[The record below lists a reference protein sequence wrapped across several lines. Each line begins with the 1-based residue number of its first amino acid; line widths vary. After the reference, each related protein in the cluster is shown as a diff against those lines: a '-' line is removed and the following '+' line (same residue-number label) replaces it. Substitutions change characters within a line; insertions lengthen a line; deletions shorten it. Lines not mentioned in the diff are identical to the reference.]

1 MLIGING
8 YANPIEHQFE
18 AHMKYD
24 GKNKDAVN
32 PNGKHQWCLWM
43 QPMSK
48 LKKEKNMAKLR
59 ATLPLKQTIAYEWC
73 KKLSVVVDSCPYT
86 E

>member
-32 PNGKHQWCLWM
+32 PNGKHQ
-43 QPMSK
+43 
-48 LKKEKNMAKLR
+48 
-59 ATLPLKQTIAYEWC
+59 
-73 KKLSVVVDSCPYT
+73 
-86 E
+86 